1 MKAFVLAIL
10 VACGPVAYVNQVTL
24 KADDA
29 VDDARAAGAEKS
41 SPYYWTRATQYLRMA
56 HEVAGRADFQG
67 ANRYGRLAEEAAIK
81 AKAEAEAK
89 RNSPES
95 PTPTPTPPPTQLAPA
110 KDPNAPAPAKAEP

>member
-1 MKAFVLAIL
+1 MMKAWIFALLA
-10 VACGPVAYVNQVTL
+10 ACGPVAYVNQVTL

-67 ANRYGRLAEEAAIK
+67 ANRFGRLAEEAAIK
-81 AKAEAEAK
+81 AKAEAEAH
-89 RNSPES
+89 RDS
-95 PTPTPTPPPTQLAPA
+95 PTPAPAPTPTVAPA
-110 KDPNAPAPAKAEP
+110 KDPTTTAPAKDEP